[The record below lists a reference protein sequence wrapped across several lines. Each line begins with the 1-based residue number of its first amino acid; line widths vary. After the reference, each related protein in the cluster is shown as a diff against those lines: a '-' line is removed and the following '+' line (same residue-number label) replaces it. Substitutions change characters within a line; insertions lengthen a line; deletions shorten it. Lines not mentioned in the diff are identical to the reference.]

1 MPVISVLDP
10 SVSELI
16 AAGEVIERPASVIK
30 ELIENSIDAG
40 ARHIT
45 VEIKN
50 GGTTFMRIVDDGC
63 GMAKEDVPTAFLR
76 HATSKIAEK
85 ADLDT
90 ILTLGFR
97 GEALASVAA
106 VSRVTVMTKRRE
118 DEYGTRYEIAGADSS
133 DAEDCGCPDGTSI
146 VIKDLFFNVPARRK
160 FMKRDTAEANAVSQI
175 IQKIAISHPE
185 IAFKFLKDN
194 KLEFHS
200 DGSGQMLAAIH
211 AVYGRDFA
219 RDLIPVDH
227 EQDGIHVHGY
237 TVKPLYSKSNRA
249 FQNFFVNSRY
259 VRSKAC
265 SVALESAYENMVMT
279 GKFPACVL
287 MLDMAPDTLDVN
299 IHPAKAEVRFSDE
312 KKVTNAI
319 YFALK
324 NAMLGAGLIYEF
336 QMPKKDWFAGAPQ
349 PVYEQKPLVP
359 DPAPADSHAE
369 AAVTPA
375 VPAPEQITASALTEQ
390 VSETPAATEKPML
403 DASAMPFGLPEDV
416 QRVPA
421 AKPAPAPAEEAAA
434 PASFAQSTPPVT
446 AIRSGDFIDVDA
458 QDDTEEFP
466 PEEIPHTPAFPEPK
480 RPAYTPPPVQAVPPV
495 QAGYHP
501 SATPGVQELKTEEF
515 PDVKVIGE
523 LFENYILAQSGE
535 TFIIIDKHAAHERVI
550 FERLRRDNCKQY
562 QQMLLAPCR
571 VLLTLDEF
579 SAMEDNAQ
587 LLERLGFTVDFS
599 QKPYVTTTAAPI
611 FFDGLDMDEI
621 VQEIAHNLF
630 LGKINPQ
637 AHILDDMLHEMACKS
652 AIRAGDKNTIEELQA
667 LTERVC
673 GDESIRHCPHGRP
686 VMFTMSKYNL
696 ERQFRR
702 RV

>member
-1 MPVISVLDP
+1 MSVISVLDP

-40 ARHIT
+40 AKHII

-50 GGTTFMRIVDDGC
+50 GGTTFMRITDDGC
-63 GMAKEDVPTAFLR
+63 GMAREDVPTAFLR
-76 HATSKIAEK
+76 HATSKIAAK

-106 VSRVTVMTKRRE
+106 VSRVTVMTKRPE
-118 DEYGTRYEIAGADSS
+118 DEYGTKYEIAGMDSADP
-133 DAEDCGCPDGTSI
+133 EDCGCPDGTTLI
-146 VIKDLFFNVPARRK
+146 IKDLFFNVPARRK
-160 FMKRDTAEANAVSQI
+160 FMKRDAAEGNAVFQI
-175 IQKIAISHPE
+175 LQKIAISHPE
-185 IAFKFLKDN
+185 TAFKFIRDN

-200 DGSGQMLAAIH
+200 DGNGELLTAIH

-227 EQDGIHVHGY
+227 TQNGIRVHGY
-237 TVKPLYSKSNRA
+237 TVKPLYSKNNRS

-287 MLDMAPDTLDVN
+287 MLEMPPDTLDVN

-312 KKVTNAI
+312 KKVVDAL

-336 QMPKKDWFAGAPQ
+336 QMPKTDWHAGAPE
-349 PVYEQKPLVP
+349 PVYEQKPLVEEP
-359 DPAPADSHAE
+359 PQPVPE
-369 AAVTPA
+369 PVRPEPTKPEP
-375 VPAPEQITASALTEQ
+375 VPAPEPAPVPEEKRPLEPAS
-390 VSETPAATEKPML
+390 
-403 DASAMPFGLPEDV
+403 MPFGLPKDVMPSIPRVTPPKPAVFAPSAPPKVAISEGKLLDIDAEDDLEEF
-416 QRVPA
+416 PEEA
-421 AKPAPAPAEEAAA
+421 PAPAP
-434 PASFAQSTPPVT
+434 
-446 AIRSGDFIDVDA
+446 
-458 QDDTEEFP
+458 
-466 PEEIPHTPAFPEPK
+466 
-480 RPAYTPPPVQAVPPV
+480 YTPPPVQAVPPV
-495 QAGYHP
+495 QPGYHP
-501 SATPGVQELKTEEF
+501 SATPGVQTLDTEEF

-523 LFENYILAQSGE
+523 LFSNYILAQSGE
-535 TFIIIDKHAAHERVI
+535 TFIIIDKHAAHERVL

-562 QQMLLAPCR
+562 QQMLLEPCR
-571 VLLTLDEF
+571 VLLSLDEYT
-579 SAMEDNAQ
+579 AMEENAA
-587 LLERLGFTVDFS
+587 LLDRLGFAVDFS
-599 QKPYVTTTAAPI
+599 QRPYVLTTAAPV
-611 FFDGLDMDEI
+611 FFEGLNLDEL

-652 AIRAGDKNTIEELQA
+652 AIRANDRTSIEELQA
-667 LTERVC
+667 LAERVC

-686 VMFTMSKYNL
+686 VMFTMTKYNL

>member
-1 MPVISVLDP
+1 MSVISVLDP

-30 ELIENSIDAG
+30 ELVENSIDAG
-40 ARHIT
+40 AHHIT

-50 GGTTFMRIVDDGC
+50 GGTTFMRIADDGC

-76 HATSKIAEK
+76 HATSKIAAK

-106 VSRVTVMTKRRE
+106 VSRVTVMTKRSG
-118 DEYGTRYEIAGADSS
+118 DMYGTRYEIAGV
-133 DAEDCGCPDGTSI
+133 DASEPEECGCPDGTTL

-160 FMKRDTAEANAVSQI
+160 FMKRDAAEGSAVSQI

-185 IAFKFLKDN
+185 IAFKFIRDN

-200 DGSGQMLAAIH
+200 DGSGTLLAAIH

-227 EQDGIHVHGY
+227 EQDGIRVHGY
-237 TVKPLYSKSNRA
+237 TIKPLYSKGNRA
-249 FQNFFVNSRY
+249 FQNFFVNTRY

-265 SVALESAYENMVMT
+265 SVALESAYENLVMT

-287 MLDMAPDTLDVN
+287 LLDMPPETLDVN
-299 IHPAKAEVRFSDE
+299 IHPAKAEVRFSEE
-312 KKVTNAI
+312 KKVVDAI
-319 YFALK
+319 YFAVK

-336 QMPKKDWFAGAPQ
+336 QMPKKDWHAGGAQ
-349 PVYEQKPLVP
+349 PVYEQKPLIP
-359 DPAPADSHAE
+359 EPPKPAPIS
-369 AAVTPA
+369 
-375 VPAPEQITASALTEQ
+375 PAPERPPVRE
-390 VSETPAATEKPML
+390 VL
-403 DASAMPFGLPEDV
+403 DTGAMPFGLPGETV
-416 QRVPA
+416 CEPCLPEPA
-421 AKPAPAPAEEAAA
+421 AHGTTANF
-434 PASFAQSTPPVT
+434 ASSTPPKV
-446 AIRSGDFIDVDA
+446 AISTDIGIDA
-458 QDDTEEFP
+458 QDDAEEFP
-466 PEEIPHTPAFPEPK
+466 ETMPVQNSPVHPVMPSTIQTASPVPQRYA
-480 RPAYTPPPVQAVPPV
+480 PPP
-495 QAGYHP
+495 
-501 SATPGVQELKTEEF
+501 TPGVQELKTEEF
-515 PDVKVIGE
+515 PDVRVIGE
-523 LFENYILAQSGE
+523 LFSNYILAQSGE

-562 QQMLLAPCR
+562 QQLLLEPCR

-579 SAMEDNAQ
+579 SAMEENAA
-587 LLERLGFTVDFS
+587 LLDRLGFEFDFS
-599 QKPYVTTTAAPI
+599 QKPYAVTTAAPV
-611 FFDGLDMDEI
+611 FFEGLNMDEI

-652 AIRAGDKNTIEELQA
+652 AIRANDQNSREELQA
-667 LTERVC
+667 LCERVC

>member
-1 MPVISVLDP
+1 MAVISVLDP

-45 VEIKN
+45 IEIKN

-63 GMAKEDVPTAFLR
+63 GMAREDVPTAFLR
-76 HATSKIAEK
+76 HATSKVAEK

-106 VSRVTVMTKRRE
+106 VARVTVMTKRAE
-118 DEYGTRYEIAGADSS
+118 DTYGTKYEIAGTESS
-133 DAEDCGCPDGTSI
+133 APEECGCPDGTTF

-160 FMKRDTAEANAVSQI
+160 FMKRDTAEGNAVAQI
-175 IQKIAISHPE
+175 VQKIAISHPE
-185 IAFKFLKDN
+185 VAFKFLRDN

-200 DGSGQMLAAIH
+200 DGSGQLLAAIH

-219 RDLIPVDH
+219 RDMIPVDH
-227 EQDGIHVHGY
+227 EQDGIRVHGY
-237 TVKPLYSKSNRA
+237 TIKPLYSKGNRT

-287 MLDMAPDTLDVN
+287 LLEMPPDTLDVN
-299 IHPAKAEVRFSDE
+299 IHPAKAEVRFTDE
-312 KKVTNAI
+312 KKVTSAI

-336 QMPKKDWFAGAPQ
+336 QMPKKDWYAGAPQ
-349 PVYEQKPLVP
+349 PEYEQKPLIPESSVP
-359 DPAPADSHAE
+359 
-369 AAVTPA
+369 AAVVPEPSVQTDVLEPANPESA
-375 VPAPEQITASALTEQ
+375 VPERTAARQ
-390 VSETPAATEKPML
+390 PL
-403 DASAMPFGLPEDV
+403 DPGAMPFAIPADARAQTVPPE
-416 QRVPA
+416 
-421 AKPAPAPAEEAAA
+421 
-434 PASFAQSTPPVT
+434 PVT
-446 AIRSGDFIDVDA
+446 RITPMQTGDPIGIEAD
-458 QDDTEEFP
+458 DDTEEFP
-466 PEEIPHTPAFPEPK
+466 PDAPAQSVSAAPEPFVQ
-480 RPAYTPPPVQAVPPV
+480 RVPVPQAESTTVRAVPPV
-495 QAGYHP
+495 QSGYHP
-501 SATPGVQELKTEEF
+501 DATPGVQPLRSEEF

-523 LFENYILAQSGE
+523 LFANYILAQSGD

-550 FERLRRDNCKQY
+550 FERLRHDNCRQY
-562 QQMLLAPCR
+562 QQMLLEPCR

-579 SAMEDNAQ
+579 SAMEENTE
-587 LLERLGFTVDFS
+587 LLGRLGFLCDFS
-599 QKPYVTTTAAPI
+599 QKPYVITTAAPL
-611 FFDGLDMDEI
+611 FFEGLNLDEI
-621 VQEIAHNLF
+621 MQEIAHNLY

-652 AIRAGDKNTIEELQA
+652 AIRANDRNTIEELQA
-667 LTERVC
+667 LCERVC

-686 VMFTMSKYNL
+686 VLFTMSKYNL

>member
-45 VEIKN
+45 IEIKN

-63 GMAKEDVPTAFLR
+63 GMAREDVPTAFLR

-106 VSRVTVMTKRRE
+106 VARVTVMTKRAE
-118 DEYGTRYEIAGADSS
+118 DEYGTKYEIAGV
-133 DAEDCGCPDGTSI
+133 DAGEPEECGCPDGTTL

-160 FMKRDTAEANAVSQI
+160 FMKRDTAEGNAVAQI

-185 IAFKFLKDN
+185 IAFKFIKDN
-194 KLEFHS
+194 KLDFHS
-200 DGSGQMLAAIH
+200 DGSGQLIAAIH

-227 EQDGIHVHGY
+227 EQDGIRVHGY

-287 MLDMAPDTLDVN
+287 MLEMAPDTLDVN
-299 IHPAKAEVRFSDE
+299 IHPAKAEVRFTDE
-312 KKVTNAI
+312 KKVTSAI

-324 NAMLGAGLIYEF
+324 NAMLGAGPIYEF
-336 QMPKKDWFAGAPQ
+336 QMPKKDWYAGAPQ
-349 PVYEQKPLVP
+349 PVYEQQALVP
-359 DPAPADSHAE
+359 EEKPAPTIAKQEPAPSVPQPETAPAPEPSPVPVPEPEKPAPAPSLE
-369 AAVTPA
+369 RP
-375 VPAPEQITASALTEQ
+375 
-390 VSETPAATEKPML
+390 KL
-403 DASAMPFGLPEDV
+403 DASAMPFSI
-416 QRVPA
+416 PA
-421 AKPAPAPAEEAAA
+421 DAAPRTAPPPRIT
-434 PASFAQSTPPVT
+434 PASFADSAPPKT
-446 AIRSGDFIDVDA
+446 AITSGSLIDIDA
-458 QDDTEEFP
+458 EDDTEEFP
-466 PEEIPHTPAFPEPK
+466 PEAPTPIAQAAPI
-480 RPAYTPPPVQAVPPV
+480 TPPPVQAVPPA
-495 QAGYHP
+495 QPGYHP
-501 SATPGVQELKTEEF
+501 GATPGVQELKTEEF

-523 LFENYILAQSGE
+523 LFANYILAQSGE

-562 QQMLLAPCR
+562 QQMLLEPCR

-579 SAMEDNAQ
+579 SAMEDNTA
-587 LLERLGFTVDFS
+587 LLDRLGFECDFS

-611 FFDGLDMDEI
+611 FFDGLNLDEI
-621 VQEIAHNLF
+621 MQEIAHNLF

-652 AIRAGDKNTIEELQA
+652 AIRANDKNSIEELQA
-667 LTERVC
+667 LAERVC